1 MKSKKVIQIVWW
13 LYICLLFVI
22 VVVKF
27 NGSFEEL
34 ENRIIMF
41 SSEETINFNLIPFRS
56 IGVQLTHINE
66 WWALKNILGNII
78 SFIPF
83 GFLLPIV
90 YNKINSFFKFFASN
104 ILFILF
110 VESFQFFTRIG
121 CFDVDDIILNFVGS
135 LCGYLVLLLVKFLF
149 KTTFKSVCFSKEN
162 EK

>member
-1 MKSKKVIQIVWW
+1 MKCKKVIQIVWW

-149 KTTFKSVCFSKEN
+149 KRH
-162 EK
+162 

>member
-78 SFIPF
+78 PF

-121 CFDVDDIILNFVGS
+121 FFDVDDIFLNFVGS

-149 KTTFKSVCFSKEN
+149 KRH
-162 EK
+162 

>member
-110 VESFQFFTRIG
+110 VESFQFSTKIG

-149 KTTFKSVCFSKEN
+149 KRH
-162 EK
+162 

>member
-1 MKSKKVIQIVWW
+1 MKSKKMIQIVWW

-110 VESFQFFTRIG
+110 VESFQFSTRIG

-149 KTTFKSVCFSKEN
+149 KRH
-162 EK
+162 

>member
-1 MKSKKVIQIVWW
+1 MKSKKMVQIVWW

-149 KTTFKSVCFSKEN
+149 KRH
-162 EK
+162 

>member
-66 WWALKNILGNII
+66 WWALKIFWVTLFHLFH
-78 SFIPF
+78 SVFC
-83 GFLLPIV
+83 FLLYIT
-90 YNKINSFFKFFASN
+90 KS
-104 ILFILF
+104 ILF
-110 VESFQFFTRIG
+110 SS
-121 CFDVDDIILNFVGS
+121 S
-135 LCGYLVLLLVKFLF
+135 LHQIYCLYCL
-149 KTTFKSVCFSKEN
+149 
-162 EK
+162 

>member
-1 MKSKKVIQIVWW
+1 MKSKKMIQIVWW

-41 SSEETINFNLIPFRS
+41 SSEETINFNLIPLRS

-78 SFIPF
+78 PF
-83 GFLLPIV
+83 GFCFLLYIT
-90 YNKINSFFKFFASN
+90 KS
-104 ILFILF
+104 ILF
-110 VESFQFFTRIG
+110 SS
-121 CFDVDDIILNFVGS
+121 S
-135 LCGYLVLLLVKFLF
+135 LHQIYCLYCL
-149 KTTFKSVCFSKEN
+149 
-162 EK
+162 

>member
-1 MKSKKVIQIVWW
+1 MKSKKMVQIVWW

-83 GFLLPIV
+83 GFLLLIV

-149 KTTFKSVCFSKEN
+149 KRH
-162 EK
+162 

>member
-121 CFDVDDIILNFVGS
+121 FFDVDDIFLNFVGS

-149 KTTFKSVCFSKEN
+149 KRH
-162 EK
+162 

>member
-1 MKSKKVIQIVWW
+1 MKSKKMVQIVWW

-66 WWALKNILGNII
+66 TWALKNILGNII

-149 KTTFKSVCFSKEN
+149 KRH
-162 EK
+162 

>member
-1 MKSKKVIQIVWW
+1 MKSKKMIQIVWW

-135 LCGYLVLLLVKFLF
+135 LCGYLVLLLVKVICGR
-149 KTTFKSVCFSKEN
+149 KV
-162 EK
+162 

>member
-149 KTTFKSVCFSKEN
+149 KRH
-162 EK
+162 

>member
-1 MKSKKVIQIVWW
+1 MKSKKMIQIVWW

-149 KTTFKSVCFSKEN
+149 KRH
-162 EK
+162 